1 MKKTIKTIFKKVK
14 LKTLLLLIVLLM
26 FNSYAWFIY
35 ATRVSG
41 SITAN
46 IASWNIS
53 FQAGEEETTT
63 NIEFK
68 VDRIYPGMETYSE
81 TIRATN
87 KGEMKAVLS
96 YEIESVTILGTKY
109 QVTDTT
115 TSENLFNMIQN
126 DFPFKINISA
136 DNTTLEAE
144 TGEAKITVTLEWPF
158 ESGDDITDTNW
169 GERAYEYYAVH
180 PGQTSVIVQ
189 MKIVAN
195 QQSEEQKDI

>member
-1 MKKTIKTIFKKVK
+1 MKETIKTIFKKVK
-14 LKTLLLLIVLLM
+14 LKTILLLIVLLM

-63 NIEFK
+63 NIDFK
-68 VDRIYPGMETYSE
+68 VDRIYPGMEKYSE
-81 TIRATN
+81 TIKATN

-115 TSENLFNMIQN
+115 SSEDLFYMMQN
-126 DFPFKINISA
+126 DFPFKINILA

-158 ESGDDITDTNW
+158 ESGDDTIDTKW

-180 PGQTSVIVQ
+180 PGQTSVNVQ

-195 QQSEEQKDI
+195 QQSE

>member
-1 MKKTIKTIFKKVK
+1 MKETIKTIFKKVK

-41 SITAN
+41 SITAS

-63 NIEFK
+63 NIDFK

-115 TSENLFNMIQN
+115 SSEDLFNMIQN
-126 DFPFKINISA
+126 DFPFKINISV

-158 ESGDDITDTNW
+158 ESGDDTTDTTW
-169 GERAYEYYAVH
+169 GEKAYQYYAVH
-180 PGQTSVIVQ
+180 PGQTSVNVQ

-195 QQSEEQKDI
+195 QQSE